1 MQTTLFFAITAGLF
15 ALYLFIGY
23 VASRKNVSS
32 LDYLLAGKSLGI
44 PAVTATL
51 LAAQVGGGM
60 FLGTAQDPF
69 RGLFYILGVALGL
82 LILGL
87 GIAEKMRMFNATTTG
102 EILEMT
108 YRSTNLR
115 QLAAVLSVISL
126 LGILIGQILA
136 VKSVLVTF
144 ANIHDHLFFILFWL
158 GIVTYTMIGGLH
170 TVIITDFFRII
181 FIILVFSGICLYSL
195 LTSPVSFFSPE
206 NLTRVFEMYQESS
219 ITWQEG
225 LRIILVPAL
234 FCLIEEDLAQK
245 FFSARTQKIAG
256 ISALLASVLLV
267 FFSFVPFYLG
277 IKGKFLGLALGAD
290 VSPLLPVLTSL
301 TSPFFFTIALC
312 GILAAITS
320 TSDSLLCALTSI
332 LTKPCSELLAI
343 KPSIALSR
351 IIICVA
357 GISTLLISYLFPEQI
372 ISVLVASYE
381 VSICALF
388 VPFLGSLFLKRH
400 VSSAAWMAAL
410 TGLLL
415 FLIFKIPT
423 AYFPTGI
430 APIITSSAPYAT
442 FIILAGSLLL
452 YGIGHIKK

>member
-1 MQTTLFFAITAGLF
+1 MQTALFFVITAGLF
-15 ALYLFIGY
+15 TLYLFIGY

-44 PAVTATL
+44 PTVTATL

-87 GIAEKMRMFNATTTG
+87 GIAEKMRTFNASTTG

-108 YRSTNLR
+108 YGSTKLR
-115 QLAAVLSVISL
+115 HLAATLSVISL

-195 LTSPVSFFSPE
+195 LTDPVSFFSAE

-277 IKGKFLGLALGAD
+277 IKGKFLRLALEAN

-351 IIICVA
+351 TIICVA

-400 VSSAAWMAAL
+400 VSFAAWMAAL

-415 FLIFKIPT
+415 FVSFKIPT
-423 AYFPTGI
+423 AYLPPYIEPALTLC
-430 APIITSSAPYAT
+430 APYAT
-442 FIILAGSLLL
+442 FIILGGSLLL
-452 YGIGHIKK
+452 YVIGHVKK